1 MKIHIF
7 SIFLVAIVI
16 IGLVSPGVVFSNIEQ
31 PKNKDYSVG
40 PGDRLKIQVWGHDDL
55 NRIVEVTADGTF
67 SFPFIGKVQ
76 ALGKNVFVLESILV
90 ERLSDGFLVAPQ
102 VSVSVSEYNNKKVFL
117 FGEVVR
123 PGSYVLKA
131 DMRLLELISD
141 AGGFTSRRGPT
152 CTVVRTPERSNDAEP
167 VAIEDAAGHEII
179 TINLTKLTNGDPQEN
194 IVIVPNDSIY
204 ISTAERIFVT
214 GEVKRPGEIEYWEG
228 MTVRQAISMAG
239 GGTPKAAIGR
249 VRIVRMNDGRE
260 IEIKPQPGD
269 SILPNDILK
278 IPESYF

>member
-1 MKIHIF
+1 MKMNIL
-7 SIFLVAIVI
+7 SIWLIAIMM
-16 IGLVSPGVVFSNIEQ
+16 IGVVSPFGVCSNMEQ

-40 PGDRLKIQVWGHDDL
+40 PGDRLEIQVWGHDDL
-55 NRIVEVTADGTF
+55 NRIVEITADGTF

-76 ALGKNVFVLESILV
+76 ALGKNVFLLESYLV
-90 ERLSDGFLVAPQ
+90 ERLSDGYLVAPQ
-102 VSVSVSEYNNKKVFL
+102 VSVTVSEYNNKKVFL

-152 CTVVRTPERSNDAEP
+152 STVVRAPGRSDNAQP
-167 VAIEDAAGHEII
+167 VAIEDATGREAI
-179 TINLTKLTNGDPQEN
+179 TVNLTKLTNGDPREN
-194 IVIVPNDSIY
+194 IVILPNDSIY

-228 MTVRQAISMAG
+228 MTVSQAISMAG

-249 VRIVRMNDGRE
+249 VRIVRMNNGRE

-269 SILPNDILK
+269 RILPNDILK